1 MKRVV
6 KKPEVRKQELISI
19 ALHQF
24 IQNGYEK
31 TSVRSILK
39 EANGEIGMFY
49 YYFESKNDIFEAALD
64 YYNEIFIEK
73 LKESIDIN
81 QSILQQFDSILVNT
95 FASIDKYRQ
104 FNKEA
109 SSETI
114 LILHA
119 STLDKLVPIFK
130 DNLKQNEP
138 SLSSYKDEDLM
149 SIVRFLLYG
158 ISGIIHNKDI
168 DDINIKKQQV
178 KQVCKLVLNGIENKI
193 Q

>member
-19 ALHQF
+19 ALNQF
-24 IQNGYEK
+24 VQNGYEK

-73 LKESIDIN
+73 LKESIDMN
-81 QSILQQFDSILVNT
+81 QSVLQQFDSILVNT

-130 DNLKQNEP
+130 DNLKKNEP
-138 SLSSYKDEDLM
+138 SLSSYKDEELM
-149 SIVRFLLYG
+149 SMVRFLLYG